1 MTRKGK
7 LNCRHPGIKV
17 IMVTGDN
24 PITAKAVARSV
35 GIISSNNKTLEDVA
49 EEKGI
54 PLDQGSM
61 L

>member
-1 MTRKGK
+1 VLHPRY
-7 LNCRHPGIKV
+7 PGIKV